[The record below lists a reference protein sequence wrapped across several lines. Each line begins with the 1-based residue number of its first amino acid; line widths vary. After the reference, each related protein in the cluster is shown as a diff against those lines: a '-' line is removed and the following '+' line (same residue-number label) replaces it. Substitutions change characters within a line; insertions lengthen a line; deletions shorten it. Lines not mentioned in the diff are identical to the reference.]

1 MYAHVRNAV
10 HWNAAHSA
18 SCRKGETTGAI
29 IIAEIVL
36 MHVHEGVAGKSP
48 SGKVIVDIDK
58 YEPIARLGGNFY
70 GRIKEVF
77 ELSRPNSEQMRHR
90 IEQLQTQVGLVR
102 YTCSTTSASE
112 SHKR

>member
-1 MYAHVRNAV
+1 
-10 HWNAAHSA
+10 
-18 SCRKGETTGAI
+18 
-29 IIAEIVL
+29 
-36 MHVHEGVAGKSP
+36 MHVHEAVAGKSP

-90 IEQLQTQVGLVR
+90 VEQLHTQASKEASKEGALP
-102 YTCSTTSASE
+102 STDSIALSRQDDNKEVSPVTRNSNGTA
-112 SHKR
+112 

>member
-1 MYAHVRNAV
+1 
-10 HWNAAHSA
+10 
-18 SCRKGETTGAI
+18 
-29 IIAEIVL
+29 
-36 MHVHEGVAGKSP
+36 MHVHEAVAGKSP

-90 IEQLQTQVGLVR
+90 VEQLHTQVGLVC
-102 YTCSTTSASE
+102 YTCTTTSASE
-112 SHKR
+112 SCSAQT